1 MTKELLEK
9 IKELEGKLGQGW
21 MKELEGI
28 DSVEVLQKKA
38 ADYDIELSNT
48 NAEEA
53 LELMKDNGSEE
64 LSEEELSAVA
74 RRLFCL
80 LNSTCRLLYE
90 VLKRETE

>member
-9 IKELEGKLGQGW
+9 IKEIEEKLGQGW

-28 DSVEVLQKKA
+28 ASVEELQKKA
-38 ADYDIELSNT
+38 ADYGIELSNT
-48 NAEEA
+48 NTEEA

-74 RRLFCL
+74 GGYFA
-80 LNSTCRLLYE
+80 S
-90 VLKRETE
+90 